1 MANAKFKIR
10 LDSDLKKRAE
20 SMYAE
25 LGIDLNTAIIVF
37 LQKSLEVRGFPFE
50 VKLEEPNKETLLA
63 LLDADKISKD
73 NNTKGMDIEKAL
85 IELKK

>member
-1 MANAKFKIR
+1 MANAKFNIR

-25 LGIDLNTAIIVF
+25 LGIDLNTAIIV
-37 LQKSLEVRGFPFE
+37 LQKSLEVRGFSFE
-50 VKLEEPNKETLLA
+50 VRLEEPNKETLLA

>member
-1 MANAKFKIR
+1 MANAKFNIR

-50 VKLEEPNKETLLA
+50 VRLEEPNKETLLA
-63 LLDADKISKD
+63 LLDADKIFKD

>member
-1 MANAKFKIR
+1 MANTKFNIR

-37 LQKSLEVRGFPFE
+37 LQKSLEVPGFPFE
-50 VKLEEPNKETLLA
+50 VRLEEPNKETLLA
-63 LLDADKISKD
+63 LLDADRISKD
-73 NNTKGMDIEKAL
+73 NNIKGMDIEKAL

>member
-1 MANAKFKIR
+1 MAKAKFNIH

-50 VKLEEPNKETLLA
+50 VRLEEPNKETLLA

-73 NNTKGMDIEKAL
+73 NKKKGMDIEKAL

>member
-1 MANAKFKIR
+1 MANAKFNIR

-25 LGIDLNTAIIVF
+25 HGIDLNKAIIVF
-37 LQKSLEVRGFPFE
+37 LQKSLEARGFPFE

-63 LLDADKISKD
+63 LLDADKISKN
-73 NNTKGMDIEKAL
+73 NNTKEMDIEKAL

>member
-1 MANAKFKIR
+1 MANAKFNIR
-10 LDSDLKKRAE
+10 LDSDLKKRTE

-50 VKLEEPNKETLLA
+50 VRLEEPNKETLLA
-63 LLDADKISKD
+63 LLDADKIFKD